1 MKAVKVLAA
10 VGFALAT
17 VAVGTPL
24 WAQAAAPKKPPVIAH
39 DTAGRGQCLTCH
51 GGAMEGIK
59 AAPKDH
65 AGRTNAQCLMCH
77 AKTSP
82 MQTGTPPAMAH
93 TVAGK
98 EACLT
103 CHGGAMEGIKAAP
116 ANHKGFDVKNCT
128 LCHAQ
133 PKG

>member
-1 MKAVKVLAA
+1 
-10 VGFALAT
+10 
-17 VAVGTPL
+17 
-24 WAQAAAPKKPPVIAH
+24 
-39 DTAGRGQCLTCH
+39 
-51 GGAMEGIK
+51 
-59 AAPKDH
+59 
-65 AGRTNAQCLMCH
+65 
-77 AKTSP
+77 